1 MGGLESGSSVAK
13 NGWVEFGRP
22 RLKVDDV
29 SKLTSRIK
37 WLGDQARASGD
48 LGGASDKRRVS
59 TMCRWR
65 ISARD
70 HHKPF
75 DIIHVQ
81 ESFAMG
87 CSLLAVCYSLFQNE
101 KNARRK
107 ASEVEKA

>member
-48 LGGASDKRRVS
+48 LGGASDKRR
-59 TMCRWR
+59 RWR